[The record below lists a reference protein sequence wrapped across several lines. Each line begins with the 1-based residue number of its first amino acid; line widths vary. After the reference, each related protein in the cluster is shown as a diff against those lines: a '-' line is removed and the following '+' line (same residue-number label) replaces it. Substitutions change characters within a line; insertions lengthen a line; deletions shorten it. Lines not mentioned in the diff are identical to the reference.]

1 MRAMALPAMALP
13 AMGLVALVALAA
25 AGAVGCDDEPEPRP
39 EPQAPA
45 SPECRANGA
54 RVARAFE
61 RFEDSGEPLF
71 TGVDPAPSSARGTEI
86 VRMLPRLLVAHDRIL
101 LDGVEIRGES
111 APESIAAEMEMRASL
126 WGSGPQ
132 AQLHGPV
139 AGAWPNA
146 TLLYVP
152 NGTSLRA
159 LRIALGALE
168 PTLRYDLLVQHAEE
182 PDEPPNPPPWL
193 SAELARIGQ
202 ERDLEARRARFRT
215 VFDRATGDCV
225 AARAHT
231 PFLFGRDPAV
241 PAQAEPTGT
250 LADALRACRCD
261 GVDVVAM
268 VAIGILTGPPNRHP
282 LRRLSFTRV
291 TEPTEGA
298 ITTEDELTVEWLV
311 TQLERAGPSAR
322 VHFAP

>member
-1 MRAMALPAMALP
+1 MRGMAP
-13 AMGLVALVALAA
+13 VALLALLAGALAA
-25 AGAVGCDDEPEPRP
+25 LSGCDEEREPETSREPPRP
-39 EPQAPA
+39 PA
-45 SPECRANGA
+45 SLECRADAA

-61 RFEDSGEPLF
+61 RLEETGEPLF
-71 TGVDPAPSSARGTEI
+71 SGVDPAPSSARGTEI
-86 VRMLPRLLVAHDRIL
+86 VRMLPRLLVANDRIL
-101 LDGVEIRGES
+101 LDGVDIRGES
-111 APESIAAEMEMRASL
+111 AAESIAAEMEMRSSL

-159 LRIALGALE
+159 LRLALDALD
-168 PTLRYDLLVQHAEE
+168 PTLRYDLLVQTTSE
-182 PDEPPNPPPWL
+182 PDERPNPPPWL
-193 SAELARIGQ
+193 GAELARLGE
-202 ERDLEARRARFRT
+202 ERDLEARRVRFRAL
-215 VFDRATGDCV
+215 FDRATGECV
-225 AARAHT
+225 PLRAHT
-231 PFLFGRDPAV
+231 PFLFGRDPSV
-241 PAQAEPTGT
+241 PAQAAPTDT
-250 LADALRACRCD
+250 LSDALRACRCE
-261 GVDVVAM
+261 GVDVEAL

-291 TEPTEGA
+291 TGPTEGA

-311 TQLERAGPSAR
+311 TQLERAGPVPS